1 MSDAD
6 GGDGATGRQAAI
18 GAFVLGGAGLVL
30 AAIILFG
37 NLHPFGRTF
46 KAGIVFQD
54 TVSGLAIGAP
64 VTFRGVRIGAVTS
77 IAVQYDPATHT
88 AAIPVAVELDLKRV
102 VLARGSDN
110 PPFDLP
116 SLVAQ
121 GLRAELNTQ
130 SFVTGQSE
138 IDLDFAPD
146 SPAALHPGITDLP
159 EIPTRQSP
167 IQRVREQLSQLPL
180 RELADNA
187 NATLRSLRGLSEKL
201 DQSLPP
207 LIESLRTTSDRSA
220 AAVGTA
226 SQAITELQARLD
238 TTLADVSHLIGI
250 GGKLLTQR
258 GGELHTVLQS
268 SNQAVVQARDL
279 LTDLKSL
286 TSERGAD
293 RANIDSTLRDLAT
306 AAAALRGLAHDVERN
321 PQLLLTGRRP

>member
-1 MSDAD
+1 MSDD
-6 GGDGATGRQAAI
+6 KGGTGHHAAI
-18 GAFVLGGAGLVL
+18 GAFVLGGVGLAL
-30 AAIILFG
+30 AAIVLFG
-37 NLHPFGRTF
+37 NLRPFGHTL

-54 TVSGLAIGAP
+54 SVSGLAIGAP
-64 VTFRGVRIGAVTS
+64 VTFRGVRVGAVTG
-77 IAVQYDPATHT
+77 IAVQFDPATRT
-88 AAIPVAVELDLKRV
+88 ATIPVTVQLDSQRV
-102 VLARGSDN
+102 LVTSGVGDPS
-110 PPFDLP
+110 FDLP
-116 SLVAQ
+116 HLVAQ

-138 IDLDFAPD
+138 IDLDFDPS
-146 SPAALHPGITDLP
+146 SPAGLHPGVIDLP
-159 EIPTRQSP
+159 EIPTRQST
-167 IQRVREQLSQLPL
+167 IQRVRDQLAQLPL

-187 NATLRSLRGLSEKL
+187 NATLGSLRGLSQKL

-220 AAVGTA
+220 TAIDTAGKAV
-226 SQAITELQARLD
+226 IELQARLD
-238 TTLADVSHLIGI
+238 ATLGDVSRLAGV
-250 GGKLLTQR
+250 GSQLLTQR

-279 LTDLKSL
+279 LADLKSL